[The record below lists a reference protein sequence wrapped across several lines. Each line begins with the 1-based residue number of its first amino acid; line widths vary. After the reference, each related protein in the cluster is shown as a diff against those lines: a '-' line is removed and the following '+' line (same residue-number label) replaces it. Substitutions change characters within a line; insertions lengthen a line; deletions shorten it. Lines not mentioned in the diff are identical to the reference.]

1 MNKER
6 IKLII
11 RNMELLLEGLKK
23 ELNSD
28 FPSEEDLNNVEM
40 YDEK

>member
-1 MNKER
+1 
-6 IKLII
+6 
-11 RNMELLLEGLKK
+11 MELLLEGLKK

-28 FPSEEDLNNVEM
+28 PPFNEEDANNVEM